1 MFKLIIL
8 LCIVATT
15 SGFVGSSSYV
25 GKIPLAYPSTRKMND
40 DGYAL
45 LSSINGGDDIDISRR
60 TVLLGAIV
68 LPACFWTSQA
78 HAAKLRP
85 DDAYANLSESLR
97 SVCVNLVILTQYLI
111 PLPSVKAREELKV
124 AGEYISKKDTDGL
137 RSYVTNDA
145 TNMNNYEINAQAL
158 LESKRLDAESKK
170 DVSYRQHIFSLFL
183 HTTCDHCYI

>member
-1 MFKLIIL
+1 MQVFKLIIL

-15 SGFVGSSSYV
+15 SGFVGGSSYV

-60 TVLLGAIV
+60 TVLLGTIA

-85 DDAYANLSESLR
+85 DDAYANLGESL
-97 SVCVNLVILTQYLI
+97 
-111 PLPSVKAREELKV
+111 
-124 AGEYISKKDTDGL
+124 
-137 RSYVTNDA
+137 
-145 TNMNNYEINAQAL
+145 
-158 LESKRLDAESKK
+158 
-170 DVSYRQHIFSLFL
+170 
-183 HTTCDHCYI
+183 